1 MFGGGSKPRVPP
13 PTMIPA
19 ETTGGKL
26 EEIIRRKRAM
36 ARSASLVSRGLL
48 FESPAL
54 LNPKLFGKLKLGE

>member
-1 MFGGGSKPRVPP
+1 
-13 PTMIPA
+13 MIPA